1 MRGPAVKFRILPLI
15 CLCALN
21 PVSTPAVTDRLVL
34 ISPHPDG
41 VQNEFETA
49 FKSHYSRLTGREIV
63 LEWLDVGG
71 GTSSIL
77 RYIKSEFNRAPGGIG
92 IDIFFGGGMDPFME
106 LADMGL
112 CSAHR
117 LPDDLLDRLPQKI
130 GGVPLYDPDFRWYGA
145 TLAGF
150 GIVYNRAVLK
160 LVNLPVPR
168 TWADLGDPRLFSW
181 VGSGDPR
188 SSGSVHMAYELML
201 QAYGWE
207 RGWEVITTLGANV
220 RNFASGGSQAPKDV
234 AAGEVA
240 YGLSIDFYAWAQV
253 SQVGEEYIGFT
264 MPDNLTIVNPD
275 GVAILKGA
283 PNLTAARK
291 FVEFVMSNA
300 GQKIWFLKKGVSGGP
315 VETALN
321 RFTVLPD
328 LYRRYSDEAAVS
340 LNPFEWTS
348 DLVYDSEKAS
358 ARWRVLNDLIG
369 VMLIDSHL
377 QLQNAW
383 KMAIR
388 EGITP
393 ERVRR
398 LSAVPVSEEACA
410 RLGAR
415 WRDPELRNKTLASWT
430 DFARNKYGHTHS
442 LFQTRLL
449 DWLTLLFPLG
459 LAGAIVLYLGKI
471 SPRTV
476 RRCIIPTVFGVV
488 ILLMALDIFS
498 VPTPI
503 LVLLIISCASVMYWW
518 EFRRRSS
525 GS

>member
-1 MRGPAVKFRILPLI
+1 MKIPFLTMFCFCTLIPA
-15 CLCALN
+15 A
-21 PVSTPAVTDRLVL
+21 TPAATDRLVL

-49 FKSHYSRLTGREIV
+49 FRSHYSSLTGREVV

-77 RYIKSEFNRAPGGIG
+77 RYIKSEFRRAPGGIG
-92 IDIFFGGGMDPFME
+92 IDVFFGGGMDPFME
-106 LADMGL
+106 IADMGL

-117 LPDDLLDRLPQKI
+117 LPEAVLDRLPQKI
-130 GGVPLYDPDFRWYGA
+130 GGVPLYDPDYRWYGA

-150 GIVYNRAVLK
+150 GIVYNRAVLD

-168 TWADLGDPRLFSW
+168 TWADLGDPALYSW

-188 SSGSVHMAYELML
+188 SSGSVHMAYELIL

-207 RGWEVITTLGANV
+207 RGWEVITTMGANV
-220 RNFASGGSQAPKDV
+220 RNFTSGGSQAPKDV

-253 SQVGEEYIGFT
+253 GRVGGDYIGFT

-283 PNLTAARK
+283 SNLQAARS
-291 FVEFVMSNA
+291 FVDFVMSDS
-300 GQKIWFLKKGVSGGP
+300 GQKLWFLKRGATGGP

-328 LYRRYSDEAAVS
+328 LYRRFRDQAAVS
-340 LNPFEWTS
+340 LNPFEWKS
-348 DLVYDSEKAS
+348 ELVYDSEKAS
-358 ARWRVLNDLIG
+358 TRWRVLNDLIG
-369 VMLIDSHL
+369 VMVIDSHQ
-377 QLQNAW
+377 QLQDAW
-383 KMAIR
+383 KTAIAK
-388 EGITP
+388 GVTP

-398 LSAVPVSEEACA
+398 LSRVPVSEEACG

-415 WRDPELRNKTLASWT
+415 WRDAELRNRTLASWT
-430 DFARNKYGHTHS
+430 EFARNKYGS
-442 LFQTRLL
+442 VQPPFRTRLL
-449 DWLTLLFPLG
+449 DRLTFLFPLG
-459 LAGAIVLYLGKI
+459 LAGAMVIYLAKRWLP
-471 SPRTV
+471 S
-476 RRCIIPTVFGVV
+476 
-488 ILLMALDIFS
+488 
-498 VPTPI
+498 
-503 LVLLIISCASVMYWW
+503 
-518 EFRRRSS
+518 FRR
-525 GS
+525 

>member
-1 MRGPAVKFRILPLI
+1 MKFRILPLI

-49 FKSHYSRLTGREIV
+49 FKSHYSRLTGREII

-220 RNFASGGSQAPKDV
+220 RNFAFGGSQAPKDV

-240 YGLSIDFYAWAQV
+240 YSLSIDFYAWAQV

-328 LYRRYSDEAAVS
+328 LYRRYSEEAAVS

-415 WRDPELRNKTLASWT
+415 WRDSELRNKTLASWT

-442 LFQTRLL
+442 PFQTHLL

-471 SPRTV
+471 SPRTL

-518 EFRRRSS
+518 EFRCRSS

>member
-1 MRGPAVKFRILPLI
+1 MKLRIPALFCFCMLI
-15 CLCALN
+15 
-21 PVSTPAVTDRLVL
+21 PVATPAATDRLVL

-49 FKSHYSRLTGREIV
+49 FKSHYFGLTGREVV

-77 RYIKSEFNRAPGGIG
+77 RYVKSEFRRAPDGIG
-92 IDIFFGGGMDPFME
+92 IDVFFGGGMDPFME
-106 LADMGL
+106 IADMGL

-117 LPDDLLDRLPQKI
+117 LPEALLDRLPRRI
-130 GGVPLYDPDFRWYGA
+130 GGIPLYDPDYRWYGA

-150 GIVYNRAVLK
+150 GIVYNRAVLD
-160 LVNLPVPR
+160 LVNLPAPR
-168 TWADLGDPRLFSW
+168 TWADLGDPKLFSW

-188 SSGSVHMAYELML
+188 SSGSVHMAYELIL

-220 RNFASGGSQAPKDV
+220 RNFTSGGSQAPKDV

-240 YGLSIDFYAWAQV
+240 YGLSIDFYAWAQA
-253 SQVGEEYIGFT
+253 SQVGEDYIGFT

-283 PNLTAARK
+283 SNLRAARS
-291 FVEFVMSNA
+291 FVEFVMSDS
-300 GQKIWFLKKGVSGGP
+300 GQKLWFLKKGVSGGP
-315 VETALN
+315 LETALN

-328 LYRRYSDEAAVS
+328 LYRRNRGKAAVA

-358 ARWRVLNDLIG
+358 TRWRVLNDLIG
-369 VMLIDSHL
+369 VMVIDSHQ
-377 QLQNAW
+377 QLQDAW
-383 KMAIR
+383 EKAITD
-388 EGITP
+388 GITP

-398 LSAVPVSEEACA
+398 IAKVPVSEEGCG

-415 WRDPELRNKTLASWT
+415 WRDAELRNRTLASWT
-430 DFARNKYGHTHS
+430 EFARNKYGVS
-442 LFQTRLL
+442 QPPFRRRLL
-449 DWLTLLFPLG
+449 DRLTLLFPLG
-459 LAGAIVLYLGKI
+459 LAGAMVIYLAKT
-471 SPRTV
+471 SLP
-476 RRCIIPTVFGVV
+476 
-488 ILLMALDIFS
+488 S
-498 VPTPI
+498 
-503 LVLLIISCASVMYWW
+503 
-518 EFRRRSS
+518 FRR
-525 GS
+525 

>member
-1 MRGPAVKFRILPLI
+1 MKFRILPLI
-15 CLCALN
+15 CFFTLN
-21 PVSTPAVTDRLVL
+21 PVTPFAMDRLVL

-49 FKSHYSRLTGREIV
+49 FKSHYARLTGRQIV

-77 RYIKSEFNRAPGGIG
+77 RYIKSEYRRAPGGIG

-106 LADMGL
+106 IADMGL
-112 CSAHR
+112 CSTYR
-117 LPDDLLDRLPQKI
+117 LPVDLLNRLPRKI
-130 GGVPLYDPDFRWYGA
+130 GGVPLYDPDYRWYGA

-150 GIVYNRAVLK
+150 GIVYNRAVLELVK
-160 LVNLPVPR
+160 LPIPR
-168 TWADLGDPRLFSW
+168 TWADLGDARLFSW

-220 RNFASGGSQAPKDV
+220 RNFTSGGSQAPKDV
-234 AAGEVA
+234 AVGEVA

-253 SQVGEEYIGFT
+253 SQAGEEFIGFT

-283 PNLTAARK
+283 PNRPAARR
-291 FVEFVMSNA
+291 FVEFVMSDA
-300 GQKIWFLKKGVSGGP
+300 GQKLWFLKKGVSGGP

-348 DLVYDSEKAS
+348 DLVYDSDKAS

-369 VMLIDSHL
+369 VMVIDSHE

-383 KMAIR
+383 KKAIG
-388 EGITP
+388 EGTALESIG
-393 ERVRR
+393 R
-398 LSAVPVSEEACA
+398 LSAVPVSEEACG

-415 WRDPELRNKTLASWT
+415 WRDPELRNKTLAAWT
-430 DFARNKYGHTHS
+430 DFARKKYGGVDPPI
-442 LFQTRLL
+442 QTRLL
-449 DWLTLLFPLG
+449 NWLTLLFPVG
-459 LAGAIVLYLGKI
+459 LAGAMVFYLGKI
-471 SPRTV
+471 SPRSV
-476 RRCIIPTVFGVV
+476 RRYIVPAVFGVA
-488 ILLMALDIFS
+488 ILLSALEIS
-498 VPTPI
+498 IVPTPI
-503 LVLLIISCASVMYWW
+503 LVLLIISCASVMFWRA
-518 EFRRRSS
+518 FRRGCT

>member
-1 MRGPAVKFRILPLI
+1 MKNRILPLF
-15 CLCALN
+15 CLCALM
-21 PVSTPAVTDRLVL
+21 PVSTSAATDRLVL

-49 FKSHYSRLTGREIV
+49 FRSHYSRLTGREVV

-77 RYIKSEFNRAPGGIG
+77 RYIKSEFRRAPDGIG
-92 IDIFFGGGMDPFME
+92 IDVFFGGGMDPFME
-106 LADMGL
+106 IADMGL

-117 LPDDLLDRLPQKI
+117 LPDVLLERLPRKI
-130 GGVPLYDPDFRWYGA
+130 GGVPLYDPEHRWYGA

-150 GIVYNRAVLK
+150 GIVYNRAVLD

-168 TWADLGDPRLFSW
+168 TWADLGDPALFSW

-188 SSGSVHMAYELML
+188 SSGSVHMAYELIL

-220 RNFASGGSQAPKDV
+220 RNFTSGGAQAPRDV

-253 SQVGEEYIGFT
+253 DQVGEDHIGFT

-283 PNLTAARK
+283 SNLRAARI
-291 FVEFVMSNA
+291 FVEFVMSDS
-300 GQKIWFLKKGVSGGP
+300 GQKLWFLKKGASGGP

-328 LYRRYSDEAAVS
+328 LYRRYRDRAAVS

-369 VMLIDSHL
+369 VMVIDSHP
-377 QLQNAW
+377 QLQYAW
-383 KMAIR
+383 NTAIA
-388 EGITP
+388 EGATP

-398 LSAVPVSEEACA
+398 LARVPVSEEACG

-415 WRDPELRNKTLASWT
+415 WRDAELRNRTLTSWT
-430 DFARNKYGHTHS
+430 EFARNKYGVVKPTVRE
-442 LFQTRLL
+442 RLL
-449 DWLTLLFPLG
+449 DRLTLLFPLG
-459 LAGAIVLYLGKI
+459 LAGAMAVYLARL
-471 SPRTV
+471 SLPN
-476 RRCIIPTVFGVV
+476 
-488 ILLMALDIFS
+488 
-498 VPTPI
+498 
-503 LVLLIISCASVMYWW
+503 
-518 EFRRRSS
+518 FRR
-525 GS
+525 